1 MTRLTLITVV
11 LLGVGAVA
19 LPAAARPYQ
28 RSGTT
33 AGGPG
38 TSGRPGELAPGAQA
52 HNLHHKARPHGRRP
66 GQLALGE
73 VLGASIAQP
82 VLTAVDQARS
92 IADLLPPRQPS
103 RR

>member
-11 LLGVGAVA
+11 LLGVAAVA

-73 VLGASIAQP
+73 V
-82 VLTAVDQARS
+82 
-92 IADLLPPRQPS
+92 PRGINRAAGPHG
-103 RR
+103 RRPGEIHR